1 MNRQLTGVMADLHF
15 SPTEKAKQNL
25 LKENKQADRI
35 FVKGNAAIDAL
46 QTTVDSEYTSPII
59 DEVGSKRLVLMTA
72 HRRENLGSSMEQMH
86 RAIKRLVVT
95 HDDIQV
101 VDPVHPHPVV

>member
-35 FVKGNAAIDAL
+35 FVTGNTAIDAL

-59 DEVGSKRLVLMTA
+59 DEIGSKRLVLMTA
-72 HRRENLGSSMEQMH
+72 HRRENIGSNMEQMRSEEH
-86 RAIKRLVVT
+86 TSELQSRG
-95 HDDIQV
+95 H
-101 VDPVHPHPVV
+101 